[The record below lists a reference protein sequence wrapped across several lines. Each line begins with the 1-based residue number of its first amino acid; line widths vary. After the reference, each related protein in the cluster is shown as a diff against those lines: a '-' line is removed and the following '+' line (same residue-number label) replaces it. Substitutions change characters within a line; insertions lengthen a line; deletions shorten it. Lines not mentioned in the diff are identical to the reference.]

1 MTATERT
8 LTSTRR
14 VFVCNDFH
22 GHWPVGTAAVVL
34 AANEV
39 DARIYLSSELERR
52 GLKASTFTLRDI
64 TDFLGAEVL
73 CDGNY

>member
-1 MTATERT
+1 MTADQK
-8 LTSTRR
+8 R

-22 GHWPVGTAAVVL
+22 GYWPVGTAAVVI
-34 AANEV
+34 AASEA
-39 DARIYLSSELERR
+39 DARRYLGNELERR
-52 GLKASTFTLRDI
+52 GLKQATFTLRDL